1 MKIAELV
8 TLVVVLILSVFTIH
22 SCVSSLGGD
31 KEKKNMEKALNECIE
46 DVTKGCGNV
55 IEYASMLEKENAR
68 LNKSLRK
75 NRDKKC
81 IQK

>member
-1 MKIAELV
+1 MKEINLQ
-8 TLVVVLILSVFTIH
+8 ILLFQTS
-22 SCVSSLGGD
+22 
-31 KEKKNMEKALNECIE
+31 EKKNMEKALNECIE

>member
-22 SCVSSLGGD
+22 SCVSYLGDD
-31 KEKKNMEKALNECIE
+31 KDKRNTEKALNECIE
-46 DVTKGCGNV
+46 DVTKKCGN
-55 IEYASMLEKENAR
+55 IIGYASDLEKENSR
-68 LNKSLRK
+68 LNKLLKESR
-75 NRDKKC
+75 NKKC